1 MRQLSK
7 VVWHEG
13 MHLSQHHF
21 QAQSRYFE
29 DAIHFALSQLFP
41 NPYGLAGIALDAEAL
56 HNGTVSLLHAR
67 GLLPDGLAF
76 NIPEGD
82 PAPEPREIRDAF
94 SPTQDSHVV
103 LLALPAFRRDGAN
116 TTGLDGQNGAA
127 PLAAPRAGTLRFH
140 HEALPMVD
148 ETLGRDERAVGVGR
162 KSFRLL
168 LDTEVGEDD
177 VALPLARVR
186 RSGAGNFVYDPEY
199 IPPIL
204 QIGASERLV
213 QLLRRIVEMLDVKG
227 ETLGARRRPDALGEF
242 AANEVASFWLLHA
255 MHASLAPLRHHLDS
269 RRTTPDALY
278 TELARLAGA
287 LCTFSLQSHPR
298 TLPAYD
304 HDRLE
309 ETFGLLDRH
318 IRDHLNVI
326 IPDSCLRIPLVRE
339 SNVLHTAAAVDP
351 RLYAGRSRW
360 ILAVRGNMTPSEI
373 AQRVPQFVKVCAQK
387 FVLRLV
393 ERALPGLS
401 LEPIGSPPPAVAPRS
416 DTTYFALGRLG
427 PCWDTIVQ
435 TQQVG
440 VYVPDAIP
448 GAELELLVV
457 LEG

>member
-1 MRQLSK
+1 MRQLSR

-29 DAIHFALSQLFP
+29 DAIHFAVSQLFP
-41 NPYGLAGIALDAEAL
+41 NAYGLAGIALDADAL

-67 GLLPDGLAF
+67 GLMPDGLAF

-82 PAPEPREIRDAF
+82 PPPEPREIRDVF
-94 SPTQDSHVV
+94 SPTQDSHLVY
-103 LLALPAFRRDGAN
+103 LALPAFRRDGAN
-116 TTGLDGQNGAA
+116 ASGLEAAGGNGHAA
-127 PLAAPRAGTLRFH
+127 ARAGTLRFH
-140 HEALPMVD
+140 HVAEPMVD
-148 ETLGRDERAVGVGR
+148 ETLGRDERPVGVGR
-162 KSFRLL
+162 KSFRLV
-168 LDTEVGEDD
+168 LDSEREEGD

-186 RSGAGNFVYDPEY
+186 RSGAGHFVYDPDY
-199 IPPIL
+199 VPPVL

-213 QLLRRIVEMLDVKG
+213 GLLRRIVDMLDVKG

-242 AANEVASFWLLHA
+242 AANEVASFWLLHTI
-255 MHASLAPLRHHLDS
+255 HASLAPLRHHLAS
-269 RRTTPDALY
+269 RRTSPDALY
-278 TELARLAGA
+278 TELARLGGA

-298 TLPAYD
+298 MLPAYD

-326 IPDSCLRIPLVRE
+326 IPDNCLRVPLTRA
-339 SNVLHTAAAVDP
+339 SNVLHTAPVADP
-351 RLYAGRSRW
+351 RMFGRARW
-360 ILAVRGNMTPSEI
+360 ILGVRGALAPSEV
-373 AQRVPQFVKVCAQK
+373 AGRVPQFVKVCAHK

-393 ERALPGLS
+393 ERALPGLA
-401 LEPIGSPPPAVAPRS
+401 LEVLGSPPPAVAPRG
-416 DTTYFALGRLG
+416 DTTYFALGRAG

-435 TQQVG
+435 TQELG

-448 GAELELLVV
+448 EAEVELLVV